1 MRRIYLE
8 SFFGLILLFFM
19 SLVGY
24 EIVIYQ
30 INTDYDYILQEYEAE
45 AYLDTID
52 TISDG
57 QGKEAALE
65 ALHNFTSKTRQILTT
80 ISSGSESKEV
90 RDGIAAHVDQRFY
103 YDDERILW
111 FTINN
116 SNDIY
121 TMDVDANAPLIRKI
135 DFDDNIVWIFFIF
148 GFALYCV
155 LLIWFLS
162 RRIRELER
170 VTLAFA
176 DGDFNAR
183 APLKGSKKVG
193 TLNQSFNHMADK
205 ISGLITSNR
214 ALTNAVAH
222 ELRTPIFRVQWQ
234 AEILS
239 DTNLDKEQQK
249 TIASIIEDTE
259 EMETMVDELLY
270 YARVERPDTDL
281 NLQSIS
287 INEWITDQIIRWRK
301 DTKINIKS
309 DLFAVET
316 YLTADSHLLKRALDN
331 LVRNGCKFAQQ
342 NIHLVLSKDEG
353 YICIEVHDDGE
364 GVNEKHWPYLFDAF
378 YSADSARNK
387 KKSGH
392 GLGLAIVKQITD
404 RHRGNVSISHSYLG
418 GACFVVKIPND
429 V

>member
-24 EIVIYQ
+24 EIIIYQ
-30 INTDYDYILQEYEAE
+30 FNTDYDYILEEYEAE

-52 TISDG
+52 IISDE
-57 QGKEAALE
+57 QGKDAALE

-80 ISSGSESKEV
+80 IPSGSESKEV
-90 RDGIAAHVDQRFY
+90 RDGINSHADQRFY

-121 TMDVDANAPLIRKI
+121 TMDVDADAPLIKKI
-135 DFDDNIVWIFFIF
+135 EFDDNIVWIFFIC

-183 APLKGSKKVG
+183 APLNSSKRVG

-205 ISGLITSNR
+205 ISGLVTSNR

-239 DTNLDKEQQK
+239 DTNLDKEQQS

-287 INEWITDQIIRWRK
+287 INEWITEQIIRWRK
-301 DTKINIKS
+301 DTKININS
-309 DLFAVET
+309 DLFDVET
-316 YLTADSHLLKRALDN
+316 CLIADPHLLKRALDN

-342 NIHLVLSKDEG
+342 TINLVLSQGEG

-404 RHRGNVSISHSYLG
+404 RHQGKVSISHSEFG
-418 GACFVVKIPND
+418 GACFVIKIPND
-429 V
+429 A